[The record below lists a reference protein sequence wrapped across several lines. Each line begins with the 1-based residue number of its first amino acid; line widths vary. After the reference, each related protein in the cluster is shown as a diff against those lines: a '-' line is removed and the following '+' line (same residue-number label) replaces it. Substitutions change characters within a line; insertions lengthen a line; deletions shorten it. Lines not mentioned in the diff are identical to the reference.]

1 MMTKSL
7 EVASVSRK
15 ARVEIIPLIDVVF
28 FLLATFVLF
37 ILSLDKLLVM
47 EGEFPLPAPRSEI
60 KADETLYLEAISGD
74 MILWREGR
82 FGSSEQL
89 GFKELAPRLT
99 DFATRVKPAR
109 VALNAGDGAK
119 FGAVARMLDEVR
131 GAKIKQ
137 VCIETAPP
145 K

>member
-37 ILSLDKLLVM
+37 TLSLEKIADLKAV
-47 EGEFPLPAPRSEI
+47 FPSSVVDPTMKEDS
-60 KADETLYLEAISGD
+60 TLYLEAIGPD
-74 MILWREGR
+74 VLLWREGR
-82 FGSSEQL
+82 NGVSEQL
-89 GFKELAPRLT
+89 TFKELSPRLVA
-99 DFATRVKPAR
+99 FAARTKPPR

-119 FGAVARMLDEVR
+119 LGAVTRLLDEVR
-131 GAKIKQ
+131 RAHIEQ

>member
-37 ILSLDKLLVM
+37 TLSLEKIWDLT
-47 EGEFPLPAPRSEI
+47 GIFPSAVVDTSVKEDR
-60 KADETLYLEAISGD
+60 TLYLEAIGPDSL
-74 MILWREGR
+74 LWKEGR
-82 FGSSEQL
+82 NGVAEQL
-89 GFKELAPRLT
+89 TFKELNPRLVE
-99 DFATRVKPAR
+99 FRLRVKPAR

-119 FGAVARMLDEVR
+119 LGAVTRMLDEVR
-131 GAKIKQ
+131 IAKIEQ
-137 VCIETAPP
+137 VCIETVPA